1 VLNQQVNQAS
11 TYTWLGLSANPSAFG
26 QPVTFT
32 AAVSAATLAGGLPT
46 GSIVFMDGTS
56 SLGTASLN
64 NGVATF
70 TTTALYA
77 GSHSITAF
85 SLGDGNFTGSNSATL
100 TQVVNN
106 ATPTTTSLGPTSVA
120 AGSGSFTL
128 TINGSDFLPGSTV
141 QWAGTAL
148 TVTAGGATQL

>member
-1 VLNQQVNQAS
+1 NPSFYASTSPVLNQQVNQAS
-11 TYTWLGLSANPSAFG
+11 TYTWLGLSANASVFG

-46 GSIVFMDGTS
+46 GSVVLMDGAAS
-56 SLGTASLN
+56 RGTASPT

-77 GSHSITAF
+77 GSHALTAVY
-85 SLGDGNFTGSNSATL
+85 LGDGNFTGSNSATL

-106 ATPTTTSLGPTSVA
+106 ATPTITSLGPTSVA
-120 AGSGSFTL
+120 AGSGTFTL

-141 QWAGTAL
+141 
-148 TVTAGGATQL
+148 